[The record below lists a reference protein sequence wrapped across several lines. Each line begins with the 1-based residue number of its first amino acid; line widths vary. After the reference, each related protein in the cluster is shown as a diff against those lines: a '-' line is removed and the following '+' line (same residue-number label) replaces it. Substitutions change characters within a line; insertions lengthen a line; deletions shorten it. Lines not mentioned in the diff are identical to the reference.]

1 LFLRMSNVAQIV
13 RDAFPGRKVAIVG
26 DLVADQFLHG
36 TIARVSREAPVFIL
50 RHDQTETFPGG
61 AANAAAN
68 VAALGAE
75 PVLVGLIGG
84 DENGH
89 LLSESLV
96 RAGVNCDGV
105 VVDAGFRTT
114 TKVRVLAGQD
124 YAPRQQVIRIDYE
137 NPAAVSAAARQQLID
152 NLRRAASEASAII
165 VSDYNYGVADSEV
178 ITEARIVA
186 KKHGIPLVVDS
197 RFRLREF
204 RNATSATPNQEEVE
218 MILGKG
224 FADRDCAEL
233 RRELALEALLVTC
246 GNDGMLLLQEG
257 REPHRM
263 AAVGSREPV
272 DVTGAGDTVIA
283 AYALGLAAGLSFAD
297 SATVANHA
305 GGIVVMKKG
314 TAVASADELLAS
326 ITAADL
332 EVHMETVN

>member
-1 LFLRMSNVAQIV
+1 MSNVAQII
-13 RDAFPGRKVAIVG
+13 RDVFPGRKVVIVC

-50 RHDQTETFPGG
+50 RHNETETFPGG

-68 VAALGAE
+68 IAALGAQ
-75 PVLVGLIGG
+75 PILVGLIGS
-84 DENGH
+84 DENGR

-96 RAGVNCDGV
+96 RSGVSCSSV
-105 VVDAGFRTT
+105 VTDAAFRTT
-114 TKVRVLAGQD
+114 TKIRVLAGQD

-137 NPAAVSAAARQQLID
+137 NPAPVSKIARLQLTENLRAAASD
-152 NLRRAASEASAII
+152 ASAII
-165 VSDYNYGVADSEV
+165 VSDYNYGVSDAAIID
-178 ITEARIVA
+178 EARSIS
-186 KKHGIPLVVDS
+186 KERGIPLIVDS

-204 RNATSATPNQEEVE
+204 GDATSATPNQEEVE

-224 FADRDCAEL
+224 FADRDCADL
-233 RRELALEALLVTC
+233 RRDLAFEALLVTC
-246 GNDGMLLLQEG
+246 GNEGMLLLEAG
-257 REPHRM
+257 REPQRI

-283 AYALGLAAGLSFAD
+283 AYALGLASGLSFLDA
-297 SATVANHA
+297 ANVANHA

-314 TAVASADELLAS
+314 TAVVSVDELLAS

-332 EVHMETVN
+332 ELHLETVN